1 VKLAEPLQNSLQK
14 SENKTKQN
22 KKQTKPTKQ
31 KKKWKKPKTHFS
43 LLSAQRAFE
52 RISNPVL
59 YLARDVLFFM
69 CYIRW
74 LVDYSR
80 YIGL

>member
-1 VKLAEPLQNSLQK
+1 
-14 SENKTKQN
+14 
-22 KKQTKPTKQ
+22 
-31 KKKWKKPKTHFS
+31 